1 MDGKEILNFD
11 TNAMTWEGL
20 EVKELN
26 FAIPWIPLHEDPET
40 GANVFVMRYPAG
52 FTNPWHHHDCS
63 HGIYVLKGV
72 LNTPIGK
79 FGPGSYVWFPEGSV
93 HYHGATAE
101 SDVTFLFITNKKF
114 DIMFVDKN
122 PEEESKSYEALKRR

>member
-20 EVKELN
+20 DVKELN

-40 GANVFVMRYPAG
+40 SANVFVMRYPAG

-63 HGIYVLKGV
+63 HGIYVLNRLCPDDRRYKG
-72 LNTPIGK
+72 
-79 FGPGSYVWFPEGSV
+79 YPENWPEHEPSRRA
-93 HYHGATAE
+93 ATTRPRTA
-101 SDVTFLFITNKKF
+101 I
-114 DIMFVDKN
+114 
-122 PEEESKSYEALKRR
+122 

>member
-1 MDGKEILNFD
+1 MSNKEIQRFNS
-11 TNAMTWEGL
+11 NALPWAGL
-20 EVKELN
+20 DVKELN

-63 HGIYVLKGV
+63 HGIYVLTGT
-72 LNTPIGK
+72 LNTPIGE
-79 FGPGSYVWFPEGSV
+79 FGPGNYVWFPEGSV

-101 SDVTFLFITNKKF
+101 SEVTFLFITNKKF
-114 DIMFVDKN
+114 NIMFADKN
-122 PEEESKSYEALKRR
+122 PEEESKSYEALLRR